1 MSKMA
6 KSPRGATK
14 RAVRGNAKAAPG
26 RTSVGQTS
34 NPSLLLLA
42 ALRRQDLHGLIGA
55 KVPLE
60 LWNGDLRLLRQALDL
75 YWKRAKRSQ
84 AEADPRGV
92 RLLVKRLAGK
102 SWERVEGLVAEL
114 EKIAIP
120 KDRVIYDVLED
131 WIQRQSLYMMA
142 QEILSE
148 YDKPGSDGKLETT
161 RYRDRLDALSG
172 LTFEAEEEHQID
184 YVTAPTDY
192 YTEIMR
198 GRVPTGIEAID
209 RSIRGG
215 IGPGEFG
222 LVIAPPKRGKTTILV
237 NFGANAALAGKRV
250 LHISLEI
257 HSLVALE
264 RYDMRLSGYTSDR
277 LQQDTRLMSKGRNA
291 VKKAKGGIIIQDL
304 SHEVVTVSRVES
316 LIRRY
321 SPLDLVILDYPG
333 LMFGNA
339 TERRFEIG
347 NVTRDLRR
355 LAHRMYVPMWGAA
368 QGNRSTIDA
377 EEYGMSGIAEDIS
390 QMFTCDL
397 AVCAMQTD
405 EEKSKGLMRLHVEA
419 TRGAAF
425 NPTAFVR
432 MGFDTM
438 TMSPVREEV

>member
-1 MSKMA
+1 
-6 KSPRGATK
+6 
-14 RAVRGNAKAAPG
+14 
-26 RTSVGQTS
+26 
-34 NPSLLLLA
+34 
-42 ALRRQDLHGLIGA
+42 
-55 KVPLE
+55 
-60 LWNGDLRLLRQALDL
+60 
-75 YWKRAKRSQ
+75 
-84 AEADPRGV
+84 
-92 RLLVKRLAGK
+92 
-102 SWERVEGLVAEL
+102 
-114 EKIAIP
+114 
-120 KDRVIYDVLED
+120 
-131 WIQRQSLYMMA
+131 
-142 QEILSE
+142 
-148 YDKPGSDGKLETT
+148 
-161 RYRDRLDALSG
+161 
-172 LTFEAEEEHQID
+172 
-184 YVTAPTDY
+184 
-192 YTEIMR
+192 
-198 GRVPTGIEAID
+198 
-209 RSIRGG
+209 
-215 IGPGEFG
+215 
-222 LVIAPPKRGKTTILV
+222 
-237 NFGANAALAGKRV
+237 
-250 LHISLEI
+250 
-257 HSLVALE
+257 
-264 RYDMRLSGYTSDR
+264 
-277 LQQDTRLMSKGRNA
+277 MSKGRNA